1 MAPEVAN
8 YTDKA
13 KLQRCKPDFMLT
25 NLTSRKTSTGASA
38 AGTISPR
45 EGHGQ
50 LFSMFKA
57 RSPVEQNLSFEHNRM
72 VLFDASN
79 ARCTKQPSNRDNF
92 V

>member
-1 MAPEVAN
+1 MTVEIPKGAVGKPALKSRGRTMAPEVAN

-57 RSPVEQNLSFEHNRM
+57 RSPVE
-72 VLFDASN
+72 
-79 ARCTKQPSNRDNF
+79 
-92 V
+92 